1 MLVPGTSPASGLSSS
16 TPWRGSVH
24 VEVIEWIFIKEILVM
39 VLTAVESVDNSRLV
53 SQRLGTTRV

>member
-1 MLVPGTSPASGLSSS
+1 LSSS